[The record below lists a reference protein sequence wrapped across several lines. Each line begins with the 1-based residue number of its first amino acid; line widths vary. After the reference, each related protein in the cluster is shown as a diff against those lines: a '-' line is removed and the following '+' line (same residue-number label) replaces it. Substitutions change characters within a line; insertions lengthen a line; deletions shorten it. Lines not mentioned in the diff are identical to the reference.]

1 MVKDLPELM
10 TPMKEKLAKT
20 LPQEIHGKALAKL
33 EVKHLEMGVEEGEYR
48 AERHGKVTI
57 DDDSDGFKEEGVV
70 EAEREVLVLLSHRLE
85 NHAHVIY
92 HPDY

>member
-33 EVKHLEMGVEEGEYR
+33 EVKHLEMGVEEGEY
-48 AERHGKVTI
+48 
-57 DDDSDGFKEEGVV
+57 
-70 EAEREVLVLLSHRLE
+70 
-85 NHAHVIY
+85 
-92 HPDY
+92 